1 MLKMFTIHM
10 FIFILKQ
17 DIRIHV
23 PYSRQ
28 NDWTKWADIFCGH
41 SWVAGFGVCA
51 APPQLERKD
60 KFKPS
65 LWTIFLKTPML
76 LADVLW
82 PEIVLS

>member
-1 MLKMFTIHM
+1 M

-51 APPQLERKD
+51 APPPNWKERTNLSP
-60 KFKPS
+60 PS
-65 LWTIFLKTPML
+65 GLY
-76 LADVLW
+76 
-82 PEIVLS
+82 S